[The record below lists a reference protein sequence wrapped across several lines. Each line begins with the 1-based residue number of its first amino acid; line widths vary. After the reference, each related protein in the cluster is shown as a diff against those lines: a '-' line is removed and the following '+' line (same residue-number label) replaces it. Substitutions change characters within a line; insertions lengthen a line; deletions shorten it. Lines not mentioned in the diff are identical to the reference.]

1 MNKKII
7 RNVKIAQTYGLIEDG
22 VVAINDGLISAV
34 GNVDDYD
41 IIEKMEAAKAG
52 TRKVEIIDGEGLY
65 LGPGLVDIHTHAS
78 DIKFFM
84 DDPLECA
91 QHHLKHGTTSV
102 FPALYFSMNSEQYV
116 AAINQMKEASKD
128 PRGNNI
134 AGVYLEGPFLNSKFG
149 CDKESNPW
157 KSVDPKQYMPV
168 IEAAKDFACVYC
180 VAPEREGIKQY
191 VHDVKK
197 LVPNAVFSVAH
208 SEASA
213 EQVEA
218 LIPYGLRIG
227 THFSDATGKVHKWSD
242 VEIVGVGPDE
252 VVLMHD
258 DIYAELIVDNMGVHV
273 DPYLIRLVRK
283 VKGDD
288 RIILISD
295 AYAAVGPRPEEYEEC
310 FDLNFD
316 FTGEIAGSKLT
327 LDQACRNM
335 MKHSRCNIA
344 EAFKFAATNPARAIG
359 YTDRGEIAVG
369 KRADMILVD
378 EQMNVKKI
386 WMQGEPVEF

>member
-1 MNKKII
+1 MEKKIFK
-7 RNVKIAQTYGLIEDG
+7 NVKVAQTYGIIEDG

-34 GNVDDYD
+34 GTMDDYD
-41 IIEKMEAAKAG
+41 IIEKMHAAESG
-52 TRKVEIIDGEGLY
+52 ERKVEIIDGQGCY

-78 DIKFFM
+78 DVKFFT
-84 DDPLECA
+84 DDPLACA
-91 QHHLKHGTTSV
+91 QHHLMHGTTSV
-102 FPALYFSMNSEQYV
+102 FPALYFSFTPDQYI

-128 PRGNNI
+128 PKGINI
-134 AGVYLEGPFLNSKFG
+134 AGVYMEGPFLNPKFG

-157 KSVDPKQYMPV
+157 KTVDREQYMPV
-168 IEAAKDFACVYC
+168 IEAAKDFAAVYC
-180 VAPEREGIKQY
+180 VAPERENIKQY

-197 LVPNAVFSVAH
+197 KVPNAVFAVAH

-218 LIPYGLRIG
+218 LIPYGLKIG
-227 THFSDATGKVHKWSD
+227 THYSDATGKVHKWSD

-273 DPYLIRLVRK
+273 DPYLINLVRK
-283 VKGDD
+283 IKGDD
-288 RIILISD
+288 RVILISD
-295 AYAAVGPRPEEYEEC
+295 AYAAVGPRPEEYKEC

-335 MKHSRCNIA
+335 MKHAHCGIA
-344 EAFKFAATNPARAIG
+344 EVFKFAATNPAHAIG
-359 YTDRGEIAVG
+359 RNDRGEIAVG
-369 KRADMILVD
+369 KRADILLVD
-378 EQMNVKKI
+378 DRMNVEHI
-386 WMQGEPVEF
+386 YAAGEQIK